1 MTPPPPGPS
10 TETNPAPAASVIP
23 AGFARVESK
32 LEGITVYAPAPRVD
46 KHADARDFKCPNCGA
61 TTAFDPRAGSVT
73 CSNCGS
79 VYAIQAQA
87 VGRRASEFEFTLDT
101 VNSSPR
107 GWGST
112 RRDLHCENCGANISV
127 APTELSTTCPFCGS
141 NRVAARTAV
150 PDAFRPR
157 VLIPFK
163 IERDACP
170 NLARAWLQRGW
181 MYPSDLVHAARGA
194 QFTGIYLPFWTFS
207 ARVIAAW
214 RAEVGR
220 EKREQYFDVGQMKF
234 KTRTRLEW
242 KWEQGQATLPFSNE
256 LQTGTSHISARLLKR
271 LAPYDLNALV
281 TYDPGYLA
289 GWRAQS
295 YEISLNDAWDAA
307 RARMRE
313 IARDACSEQ
322 IDSNHVRN
330 FSMNAAFDDETWR
343 LILLP
348 AFLATYRFAG
358 KSYQIVINGQT
369 GKVAGD
375 KPVAWS
381 KVWLIVSALVL
392 PGVLLAALALVLGM
406 LQFDS
411 GGLFVLGGI
420 AFVVGVIIA
429 VVLIQQAQRGN
440 EA

>member
-1 MTPPPPGPS
+1 MNSPPLATPTGPNATS
-10 TETNPAPAASVIP
+10 AASAIP
-23 AGFARVESK
+23 AGFIRVESK

-46 KHADARDFKCPNCGA
+46 KLADARSFKCPNCGA
-61 TTAFDPRAGSVT
+61 TTAFDPRVGSMT

-79 VYAIQAQA
+79 VYAIQAQT
-87 VGRRASEFEFTLDT
+87 VGRRANEFEFTLDT
-101 VNSSPR
+101 VNSTPR
-107 GWGST
+107 GWGLT

-163 IERDACP
+163 TARDACTQ
-170 NLARAWLQRGW
+170 LARAWLKRGW

-207 ARVIAAW
+207 ARVNAAW

-220 EKREQYFDVGQMKF
+220 EKREQYFDVGEMKF

-242 KWEQGQATLPFSNE
+242 NWEQGQVALPFDDE
-256 LQTGTSHISARLLKR
+256 LQTGASHINGRLLKR

-307 RARMRE
+307 RTRMRE
-313 IARDACSEQ
+313 IARDACDEQ
-322 IDSNHVRN
+322 IDSRHVRN
-330 FSMNAAFDDETWR
+330 FSMNAVFDDEAWR

-348 AFLATYRFAG
+348 AFLATYRFAD
-358 KSYQIVINGQT
+358 KTYQIVINGQT

-375 KPVAWS
+375 KPVAWT
-381 KVWLIVSALVL
+381 KVWAIVGALVL
-392 PGVLLAALALVLGM
+392 PGVLLAGLALAFGM
-406 LQFDS
+406 LRYQS
-411 GGLFVLGGI
+411 GGLFLLGGVV
-420 AFVVGVIIA
+420 FVVGAIVA
-429 VVLIQQAQRGN
+429 VVLLQQAQRGG